1 MPFLK
6 ISEKIA
12 QFPIIKNFVSKT
24 NTLSKVP
31 SNQVHIQVVQEMVDK
46 NRKDNK
52 DWRDAIRL
60 ADDTENPNWSF
71 LQDFYDYLIVDA
83 QTHSLIE
90 LRNAATLS
98 SRFYVYN
105 ATTNEE
111 QPQKTAILQTE
122 WFYNFITEVLLSQA
136 RGFTVAQLI
145 NLANMTFD
153 YIPRRNIVIQKNFV
167 RLSVGSEVGVSL
179 LDEQL
184 AKYIITVKSNYIYG
198 YMNDIVPLILWKLN
212 ALMSWAEATEKYGIP
227 PLIAT
232 TNKSDDKSLATI
244 QAMLKNAGESL
255 SSVLPEG
262 TKVEVM
268 QNSEKIDPEK
278 MFGGLLKVCDDAIAK
293 RIVGG
298 TMITADGSSR
308 SQSEVHQ
315 SNFDEKIAEADKR
328 KCEFVVNGQLIPMM
342 AHLGFNENDR
352 FTFDRSQKLSP
363 KEVVDML
370 EKMLNHYDVDEDWI
384 KKNTQIPITTK
395 KEVSPF
401 NKASSTMVA
410 VLEASGVQLPNYKH
424 STCGHA
430 HQVTA
435 DALFDDARLME
446 LADALIN
453 NVWNSEDT
461 LINLILK
468 SIETNTIL
476 KNAFLNGFKDRLK
489 FDYDAPATACLANME
504 YNIMDFS
511 LAKSKADVLM
521 LNQLLIDKEKNNI
534 RTFNDFKQAAQPYI
548 KKTNTDYLRTEYN
561 HTIAVGQNASA
572 YLKFKAEEDSITQFV
587 QWQTVGDSNVRAKH
601 AALNGRIFDLKE
613 QGGLTIVPPK
623 EWGCRC
629 ELVQYLGKPPK
640 ELLTTNDN
648 GLTILGIKKGD
659 KWDVNRAEAQQVF
672 TANEMYVKD
681 NQLSDVIDGM
691 TFKEYGLQPISEMQ
705 NLAEIKLDKTITKA
719 NVKKLFKP
727 IEGKSFMGFEDYL
740 GRKLQLSKYSFDKH
754 TKGHYTNTSELR
766 HQLFPFIEDVL
777 KNADEVYFFKYRG
790 QKNYYQTNYIKHYKG
805 RSVVVNTQVGDDGVA
820 INTWYNLKQDEKIIR
835 SGFLIHQNKKS

>member
-1 MPFLK
+1 MQFIK
-6 ISEKIA
+6 ISDKIA
-12 QFPIIKNFVSKT
+12 NLPIIKNFVSKLP
-24 NTLSKVP
+24 NKG
-31 SNQVHIQVVQEMVDK
+31 SNNFNQMHIQVVQEMVDK

-52 DWRDAIRL
+52 DWRDAIQS
-60 ADDTENPNWSF
+60 ADDSDNPNWSL
-71 LQDFYDYLIVDA
+71 LQDFFDYLLVDA
-83 QTHSLIE
+83 HTHSLIE

-111 QPQKTAILQTE
+111 QPLKTAILQSE
-122 WFYNFITEVLLSQA
+122 WFYNFLTEVLLSQA
-136 RGFTVAQLI
+136 RGYTVGQLI
-145 NLANMTFD
+145 NPATMTFD
-153 YIPRRNIVIQKNFV
+153 YIPRRNVVIQKKFV
-167 RLSVGSEVGVSL
+167 RLSVGSDNGVSL

-184 AKYIITVKSNYIYG
+184 AKYIIIVKSNYIYG
-198 YMNDIVPLILWKLN
+198 YMNDVVPLILWKLN

-268 QNSEKIDPEK
+268 QNAEKIDPQK
-278 MFGGLLKVCDDAIAK
+278 MFDSLIERCNTEISK

-298 TMITADGSSR
+298 SMISDNGSSR

-315 SNFDEKIAEADKR
+315 SNFDEKIAESDKR

-342 AHLGFNENDR
+342 AHLGFNGNDR
-352 FTFDRSQKLSP
+352 FAFDRSQKLSP

-370 EKMLNHYDVDEDWI
+370 DKILNHYDVDEDWI

-410 VLEASGVQLPNYKH
+410 LLEANGVQLPNYKH

-430 HQVTA
+430 NQVTA

-461 LINLILK
+461 LVNLILK

-572 YLKFKAEEDSITQFV
+572 YLKFKAEEDTITQFV
-587 QWQTVGDSNVRAKH
+587 QWQTVGDSKVRAEH

-629 ELVQYLGKPPK
+629 ELVQYLGNPPK

-648 GLTILGIKKGD
+648 GLNILGIKKGS
-659 KWDVNRAEAQQVF
+659 KWDINRADAQQVF
-672 TANEMYVKD
+672 TANEMYVKASEIAVEV
-681 NQLSDVIDGM
+681 NG
-691 TFKEYGLQPISEMQ
+691 ISFADYKLKAF
-705 NLAEIKLDKTITKA
+705 NEIKSNYNTITLDSSITKE
-719 NVKKLFKP
+719 NVNKLFKANLSN
-727 IEGKSFMGFEDYL
+727 KRMGFEDYFN
-740 GRKLQLSKYSFDKH
+740 RKISLSKKVFDAH
-754 TKGHYTNTSELR
+754 TTAEKYLKEER
-766 HQLFPFIEDVL
+766 HKMFPLIQDVL
-777 KNADEVYFFKYRG
+777 KNPDEVYWFKRG
-790 QKNYYQTNYIKHYKG
+790 LSNYQANYIKFFKNKTI
-805 RSVVVNTQVGDDGVA
+805 VVNTRIETGGLQ
-820 INTWYNLKQDEKIIR
+820 INTWYEMKNEKDVR
-835 SGFLIHQNKKS
+835 SGILIHKKKL

>member
-1 MPFLK
+1 MAFIK
-6 ISEKIA
+6 ISERIA

-24 NTLSKVP
+24 NSLSSVP
-31 SNQVHIQVVQEMVDK
+31 TNQVHIQVVQEMVDK

-52 DWRDAIRL
+52 DWRDSIRA
-60 ADDTENPNWSF
+60 ADDSDNPNWSL
-71 LQDFYDYLIVDA
+71 LQDFFDYLLVDA
-83 QTHSLIE
+83 HTHSLIE

-98 SRFYVYN
+98 NRFYVYN
-105 ATTNEE
+105 AITNEE
-111 QPQKTAILQTE
+111 QPQKTAVLQSE
-122 WFYNFITEVLLSQA
+122 WFYNFLTEVLLSQA

-145 NLANMTFD
+145 NPANMTFD

-167 RLSVGSEVGVSL
+167 RLSVGSEIGVSL

-268 QNSEKIDPEK
+268 QNSEKIDPQK
-278 MFGGLLKVCDDAIAK
+278 MFDSLIERCNTEISK

-298 TMITADGSSR
+298 SMISDNGSSR

-315 SNFDEKIAEADKR
+315 SNFDEKIAESDKR

-342 AHLGFNENDR
+342 AHLGFTENDR
-352 FTFDRSQKLSP
+352 FAFDRSQKLSP

-370 EKMLNHYDVDEDWI
+370 DKLLNHYDVDEDWI
-384 KKNTQIPITTK
+384 KKNTQIPITNK

-401 NKASSTMVA
+401 SKASNTMVA
-410 VLEASGVQLPNYKH
+410 VLEASGVQLPIYKH
-424 STCGHA
+424 STCGYA
-430 HQVTA
+430 HHVSA
-435 DALFDDARLME
+435 DAVFDDTRLME
-446 LADALIN
+446 LADALMN

-461 LINLILK
+461 LVNLILK
-468 SIETNTIL
+468 SIETNSIL

-489 FDYDAPATACLANME
+489 FDYDAPATSCLANME

-511 LAKSKADVLM
+511 LAKSKADVLF

-534 RTFNDFKQAAQPYI
+534 RSFNDFKQLAQPYL

-572 YLKFKAEEDSITQFV
+572 YLKFKAEEDTVTQYV
-587 QWQTVGDSNVRAKH
+587 QWQTVGDANVRASH
-601 AALNGRIFDLKE
+601 AALDGKIFDLKE
-613 QGGLTIVPPK
+613 QGGLSILPPK

-629 ELVQYLGKPPK
+629 ELVQYLGNPPK
-640 ELLTTNDN
+640 ELLTSNRN
-648 GLTILGIKKGD
+648 GLSILRIEKGS
-659 KWDVNRAEAQQVF
+659 KWDVNRADAKQVF
-672 TANEMYVKD
+672 TANEMYVKE
-681 NQLSDVIDGM
+681 NQLSGVNDGM
-691 TFKEYGLQPISEMQ
+691 TFKEYGLKPISKMQ
-705 NLAEIKLDKTITKA
+705 NLNEINLDKTITEA
-719 NVKKLFKP
+719 NAKELFKP

-740 GRKLQLSKYSFDKH
+740 GRKLQLSKSSFDKH

-777 KNADEVYFFKYRG
+777 KNADEVYFYKYRG

-805 RSVVVNTQVGDDGVA
+805 RSVVVNTQIGDDGVV